1 MYSLLAA
8 GPNFCPKR
16 LKLSGHAG
24 PSTVDPA
31 KVNRKTVDA
40 HKALQAA
47 LLPLGKARQ
56 QGSSPAQLRDMAAAK
71 GLLVQDVLRVC
82 PPACTCPQAHYCS
95 ARLRLNWLLLVLQCH
110 CFLVINDILYQMFGN
125 VPCQHTRLGCIVVS
139 DVSRSWHA
147 NSFRHV
153 KIVPSHS

>member
-1 MYSLLAA
+1 VKLKSATNTVCFHQA
-8 GPNFCPKR
+8 WQQFQFNCPKC
-16 LKLSGHAG
+16 LKLFGRAG

-31 KVNRKTVDA
+31 KVNRKTIDA

-82 PPACTCPQAHYCS
+82 TPACVMFPGSLLRIQAQSELVATSSAMPLLPCPRQYVFGSCPVSAH
-95 ARLRLNWLLLVLQCH
+95 
-110 CFLVINDILYQMFGN
+110 
-125 VPCQHTRLGCIVVS
+125 PLGATWCLM
-139 DVSRSWHA
+139 
-147 NSFRHV
+147 
-153 KIVPSHS
+153 

>member
-1 MYSLLAA
+1 MHCIHCSLWNFRVLPHKPDSVFAMLAA
-8 GPNFCPKR
+8 FPVRLLKC
-16 LKLSGHAG
+16 LKLSGRAG

-82 PPACTCPQAHYCS
+82 TSACVLP
-95 ARLRLNWLLLVLQCH
+95 RLNLAYPGFSLNWLLLGSAMPL
-110 CFLVINDILYQMFGN
+110 LPY
-125 VPCQHTRLGCIVVS
+125 PCQYIFGTLPCQGIWCWQTTRFL
-139 DVSRSWHA
+139 
-147 NSFRHV
+147 
-153 KIVPSHS
+153 

>member
-1 MYSLLAA
+1 MELESATHTS
-8 GPNFCPKR
+8 KR
-16 LKLSGHAG
+16 VCLHQDWQQFHFNCLKCLKVFGHAG

-56 QGSSPAQLRDMAAAK
+56 QGSSPAELRDMAAAK

-82 PPACTCPQAHYCS
+82 IPACLMFPGS
-95 ARLRLNWLLLVLQCH
+95 LLL
-110 CFLVINDILYQMFGN
+110 
-125 VPCQHTRLGCIVVS
+125 T
-139 DVSRSWHA
+139 
-147 NSFRHV
+147 
-153 KIVPSHS
+153 

>member
-1 MYSLLAA
+1 M
-8 GPNFCPKR
+8 PQV
-16 LKLSGHAG
+16 SGRAG

-82 PPACTCPQAHYCS
+82 MPALLMFPGS
-95 ARLRLNWLLLVLQCH
+95 LLLTQAQPE
-110 CFLVINDILYQMFGN
+110 LVATGSAMPLL
-125 VPCQHTRLGCIVVS
+125 PCPPQRIFRSCPVSALPLGATLCLM
-139 DVSRSWHA
+139 
-147 NSFRHV
+147 
-153 KIVPSHS
+153 